1 MSLLR
6 SDRVFSTS
14 VCFPPLS
21 LLLLLFSVVAFIL
34 PPPPTLSSKEKEAF
48 VGFTKCGE
56 EETR

>member
-21 LLLLLFSVVAFIL
+21 LLLLLSVVAFIL
-34 PPPPTLSSKEKEAF
+34 PPPSLSSKEKEAF